1 MNFPVMFRSSL
12 LPPTNIKTKT
22 GAILMI
28 YYELKDVSALLVC
41 SVNESLWSLR
51 LGRLS
56 SNMQRENVS

>member
-1 MNFPVMFRSSL
+1 
-12 LPPTNIKTKT
+12 
-22 GAILMI
+22 MI

-56 SNMQRENVS
+56 SNMQRENVSC